1 MSDSEPTGLVRW
13 ASYHADDEPANT
25 ATHMAGLA
33 LSLGGTGA
41 LVVASW
47 PLDLAYVLACSVYA
61 ATLVLTYAVS
71 SASHAVEH
79 LETKLRL
86 VHWDQGVIY
95 LLIVGTYTPL
105 LCSFVPRGLLVPV
118 LSGIWIAALLG
129 FYSKV
134 VASHRVQEKFSVVSY
149 LALGWIPALAL
160 LYYSPLECLGW
171 IALGGVFY
179 TAGTWIQDQRRYF
192 HAIWHIFVIL
202 GSACHWY
209 AIYSCVLLKHAA
221 G

>member
-1 MSDSEPTGLVRW
+1 M
-13 ASYHADDEPANT
+13 
-25 ATHMAGLA
+25 
-33 LSLGGTGA
+33 
-41 LVVASW
+41 
-47 PLDLAYVLACSVYA
+47 
-61 ATLVLTYAVS
+61 
-71 SASHAVEH
+71 
-79 LETKLRL
+79 
-86 VHWDQGVIY
+86 Q
-95 LLIVGTYTPL
+95 
-105 LCSFVPRGLLVPV
+105 
-118 LSGIWIAALLG
+118 LSGTWIAALLG

-179 TAGTWIQDQRRYF
+179 TAGTWFLIQDQRRYF